1 MNNLNENSDLP
12 FDTQS
17 YGPFNF
23 SLDFDIENK
32 LKKEFNCLEQS
43 SKGNNF
49 ELENFSVNS
58 EQNDFIF
65 DNDPQQNKK
74 VDEYSEHELSEKKN
88 TPKFTTKKKRNRGK
102 KSTKNKRLKIHT
114 KYDSDNIDNKIKTH
128 RQKCKN

>member
-1 MNNLNENSDLP
+1 MTNKNENLYLS

-17 YGPFNF
+17 NNPFNF

-49 ELENFSVNS
+49 GIGKFSVNS
-58 EQNDFIF
+58 EQNGFIF
-65 DNDPQQNKK
+65 YNDPQQNK
-74 VDEYSEHELSEKKN
+74 HELSEKKN
-88 TPKFTTKKKRNRGK
+88 TPKFTTKKKRSRGK

-114 KYDSDNIDNKIKTH
+114 KYDSDNIDNKIKTDM
-128 RQKCKN
+128 QKLKKFL